1 MLLFPQKN
9 EKTTGTDQIF
19 YILTERRDIID
30 KLGQLLRL
38 AGFSQVEAIASS
50 VLQTT
55 SLQLTSQARGVI
67 IDVGDSAN
75 PQETILAIK
84 TLVPRDIWCCVVGNQ
99 DAITL
104 AQLYARQGL
113 HYFYLGAQ
121 DDELI
126 RIVTTGKTVSGFRW
140 AVNISVLG
148 CKGGVGNTSI
158 AYQLVNKIIQIR
170 QMPTLFI
177 QGKAGS
183 NDLDLLFDK
192 KMNQELIPANKYLD
206 LMCLQ
211 DETLPQLK
219 YETTEKYNFVVY
231 EETVNS
237 AEKERIRQIVE
248 LSSCLIVVLDRSM
261 SSVRVARQM
270 IEINESINRSRRTP
284 RRLLLCLSDSRPVS
298 SEMLSQE
305 DIQALIQRKIDI
317 VFPWR
322 KTRQRSSFF
331 PLKSRI
337 SPADL
342 LTRRVLGTS
351 ETPKHFNLL
360 SKCKRIG
367 GI

>member
-9 EKTTGTDQIF
+9 EKKSSADQTF
-19 YILTERRDIID
+19 YILSERREVIN
-30 KLGQLLRL
+30 KLGQLLQL
-38 AGFSQVEAIASS
+38 AGFSQVEAISGS

-55 SLQLTSQARGVI
+55 ALQLIPHARGVI
-67 IDVGDSAN
+67 IDVGDSVK

-84 TLVPRDIWCCVVGNQ
+84 TLVPRDLWCCVVGNQ
-99 DAITL
+99 DAITM
-104 AQLYARQGL
+104 AQIYARQGL

-121 DDELI
+121 EDELI
-126 RIVTTGKTVSGFRW
+126 RVVTAGESVADFRW

-148 CKGGVGNTSI
+148 CKGGIGNTSI
-158 AYQLVNKIIQIR
+158 AHQLVNKIVQIR

-192 KMNQELIPANKYLD
+192 KMNQGPISANKHLD

-211 DETLPQLK
+211 DEALPQLK
-219 YETTEKYNFVVY
+219 YEATEKYNFVVY

-248 LSSCLIVVLDRSM
+248 STSCLIMVLDRSM
-261 SSVRVARQM
+261 SSVRVAKQI

-284 RRLLLCLSDSRPVS
+284 CRLLLCLSDSRPIS

-305 DIQALIQRKIDI
+305 DIQSLIQHKIDI

-322 KTRQRSSFF
+322 KMRLRSSFF
-331 PLKSRI
+331 SISAKT
-337 SPADL
+337 SPADV
-342 LTRRVLGTS
+342 LTRRVLGTP
-351 ETPKHFNLL
+351 ETPGYFNLL
-360 SKCKRIG
+360 RNRK
-367 GI
+367 

>member
-9 EKTTGTDQIF
+9 EKAIGVDQTF
-19 YILTERRDIID
+19 YILSERREVIE
-30 KLGQLLRL
+30 KLGALLRL
-38 AGFSQVEAIASS
+38 AGFSQVETIFGS
-50 VLQTT
+50 VRQATT
-55 SLQLTSQARGVI
+55 LQLIPNARGVI
-67 IDVGDSAN
+67 IDVGDSVN
-75 PQETILAIK
+75 PEEFILAIK
-84 TLVPRDIWCCVVGNQ
+84 TLVPRNVWCCVVGNQ

-104 AQLYARQGL
+104 AQRYARQGL

-126 RIVTTGKTVSGFRW
+126 RVATAGDNVPSFRW
-140 AVNISVLG
+140 GVNISVLG

-158 AYQLVNKIIQIR
+158 AYQLVNQIIQIR

-192 KMNQELIPANKYLD
+192 KMNQELIPAGKYLD

-248 LSSCLIVVLDRSM
+248 FSSCLIMVLDRSM
-261 SSVRVARQM
+261 SSVRVAKQM
-270 IEINESINRSRRTP
+270 IEINESLNRSRRTP
-284 RRLLLCLSDSRPVS
+284 CRLLLCLSDSRPVS
-298 SEMLSQE
+298 SDMLSQE
-305 DIQALIQRKIDI
+305 DIQSLIQYKIDI
-317 VFPWR
+317 VFPYR
-322 KTRQRSSFF
+322 KTQLRSAFF
-331 PLKSRI
+331 PIKSKT
-337 SPADL
+337 SPADV
-342 LTRRVLGTS
+342 LTQRVLGKP
-351 ETPKHFNLL
+351 EAPRQFNRLWNR
-360 SKCKRIG
+360 KRTG
-367 GI
+367 ER